1 MKIILI
7 LLLSSL
13 WADESSFDDLS
24 QWFDQPQEQISYQEV
39 TKKWKETA
47 TLEVKP
53 SELENKTYY
62 LLKLS
67 KLRSQII
74 ANKSE
79 QIHFNEY
86 VEDSLFELK
95 FIPIKW
101 VSIFENKSITLK
113 NRISQKQWKD
123 LYLEFFTICL
133 ILLLPYLVV
142 RLNQWIN
149 QRIDTLKRSVIRSH
163 ESFSWKHQIAIRS
176 QWITPYIPYVL
187 SLMALDFLND
197 FIQKTILS
205 ELSLI
210 IPFLEFYIYYL
221 IFKKTVLN
229 ILRVVSE
236 KVMLEGRQKTKIKII
251 KDSKTVGRFF
261 FWSMV
266 LLHTVSS
273 VSSKGLVYRELF
285 LILVI
290 VGFFIGLRLVANWQ
304 EEVDYIFNEYMSEKN
319 NHRYQSL
326 KQNKLYKIISPFL
339 FLFSIFLPVWEV
351 IKDNVSTWSVSRSIA
366 ARFFK
371 KKLESSE
378 AQDNADK
385 ELPEE
390 YKQAFLSP
398 ATEEQY
404 IESKDKIFE
413 KICLEIDEWLSEKSD
428 EHSLAIYGD
437 RGCGKSELLK
447 KVKSHF
453 TNCDLIH
460 SDVPAKTTKKS
471 DVFGF
476 ISAIFKDQPVNELTD
491 ILKIDQALEK
501 PTVVILN
508 QAHNFFLSQIGELEG
523 IKTFFEVLNLQ
534 TKNIFWMAAFNTY
547 SWIYLDQA
555 FRKNKYFRVSI
566 QVPKLTEE
574 ELQQFIM
581 KRHNSTGYKL
591 SFADIIK
598 VLRPHEDAQGEHLNY
613 LESLFFRMLWEQS
626 KGNPSLAA
634 QLWMDC
640 LKPFGNKRLKVGL
653 PKTQEVRFLSTLS
666 DDNHFVYSSLIRHEN
681 LTSKELI
688 GTTDLPEA
696 TVRHALRIGLE
707 NEVVMRGED
716 GRYRYTVS
724 GQYGL
729 TQFLKAKNFIYE

>member
-1 MKIILI
+1 MKFILI
-7 LLLSSL
+7 LFISSL
-13 WADESSFDDLS
+13 WANESTFTELS
-24 QWFDQPQEQISYQEV
+24 QWLDQPQDQISYQEV
-39 TKKWKETA
+39 TKKWKQTA
-47 TLEVKP
+47 TLEVDS
-53 SELENKTYY
+53 SELENKTHY

-67 KLRSQII
+67 QLRSEII
-74 ANKSE
+74 AHKSE

-86 VEDSLFELK
+86 IEDSLFELK

-113 NRISQKQWKD
+113 NKISQKQWED
-123 LYLEFFTICL
+123 LYLEFFTLCL
-133 ILLLPYLVV
+133 ILLLPYFVV

-149 QRIDTLKRSVIRSH
+149 QRIDVLKRSVIRSH
-163 ESFSWKHQIAIRS
+163 ESFSWKHQLAIRS

-187 SLMALDFLND
+187 SLIALDFLND

-236 KVMLEGRQKTKIKII
+236 KVMLEGRQKTKFKII

-261 FWSMV
+261 FWSLV

-285 LILVI
+285 IVLVI
-290 VGFFIGLRLVANWQ
+290 VGFFIGLKLVANWQ
-304 EEVDYIFNEYMSEKN
+304 EEVDYIFKEYMSEKN
-319 NHRYQSL
+319 HQRYKNI

-351 IKDNVSTWSVSRSIA
+351 IKENVSTWTITRSIA

-371 KKLESSE
+371 KKLESSDT
-378 AQDNADK
+378 QDNTDK

-390 YKQAFLSP
+390 YKQAMFSS

-404 IESKDKIFE
+404 IESKDKVFE

-447 KVKSHF
+447 KVKAHYQSC
-453 TNCDLIH
+453 NIIH
-460 SDVPAKTTKKS
+460 SDVPSKTTKKS
-471 DVFGF
+471 DVFNF
-476 ISAIFKDQPVNELTD
+476 ISTTFEDQPVSELTD
-491 ILKIDQALEK
+491 ILKIDQSLKK

-547 SWIYLDQA
+547 SWVYLDQA
-555 FRKNKYFRVSI
+555 FRKNKYFRVAI
-566 QVPKLTEE
+566 QVPKLSEE
-574 ELQQFIM
+574 ELQKFIM

-634 QLWMDC
+634 QLWIDC
-640 LKPFGNKRLKVGL
+640 LKPYGNKRLKVGL
-653 PKTQEVRFLSTLS
+653 PKTQEVRFLSSLS
-666 DDNHFVYSSLIRHEN
+666 DDNHFVYASLIKHEN

>member
-13 WADESSFDDLS
+13 WADESSFHDLS

-39 TKKWKETA
+39 TKKWKDTA

-187 SLMALDFLND
+187 SLIALDFLND

-229 ILRVVSE
+229 ILRLVSE

-326 KQNKLYKIISPFL
+326 KQYKLYKIISPFL
-339 FLFSIFLPVWEV
+339 FLFSI
-351 IKDNVSTWSVSRSIA
+351 I
-366 ARFFK
+366 
-371 KKLESSE
+371 
-378 AQDNADK
+378 
-385 ELPEE
+385 
-390 YKQAFLSP
+390 
-398 ATEEQY
+398 
-404 IESKDKIFE
+404 
-413 KICLEIDEWLSEKSD
+413 
-428 EHSLAIYGD
+428 
-437 RGCGKSELLK
+437 
-447 KVKSHF
+447 
-453 TNCDLIH
+453 
-460 SDVPAKTTKKS
+460 
-471 DVFGF
+471 
-476 ISAIFKDQPVNELTD
+476 
-491 ILKIDQALEK
+491 
-501 PTVVILN
+501 
-508 QAHNFFLSQIGELEG
+508 
-523 IKTFFEVLNLQ
+523 
-534 TKNIFWMAAFNTY
+534 
-547 SWIYLDQA
+547 
-555 FRKNKYFRVSI
+555 
-566 QVPKLTEE
+566 
-574 ELQQFIM
+574 
-581 KRHNSTGYKL
+581 
-591 SFADIIK
+591 
-598 VLRPHEDAQGEHLNY
+598 
-613 LESLFFRMLWEQS
+613 
-626 KGNPSLAA
+626 
-634 QLWMDC
+634 
-640 LKPFGNKRLKVGL
+640 
-653 PKTQEVRFLSTLS
+653 
-666 DDNHFVYSSLIRHEN
+666 
-681 LTSKELI
+681 
-688 GTTDLPEA
+688 
-696 TVRHALRIGLE
+696 
-707 NEVVMRGED
+707 
-716 GRYRYTVS
+716 
-724 GQYGL
+724 
-729 TQFLKAKNFIYE
+729 